1 LAVFSAGVAFRE
13 KHKEKGM
20 LSMPVLDAKAL
31 EIDPQGMAFLRSVL
45 RQKPVAPSIASKV
58 VSPRKELPQPL
69 KMRLRLGR
77 RAKDLI
83 SSQA

>member
-1 LAVFSAGVAFRE
+1 
-13 KHKEKGM
+13 M

-31 EIDPQGMAFLRSVL
+31 ETDPTGMAFLRSVL
-45 RQKPVAPSIASKV
+45 RQTPSTPRIASEEV
-58 VSPRKELPQPL
+58 LSRKELPASL

-83 SSQA
+83 SNQA

>member
-1 LAVFSAGVAFRE
+1 
-13 KHKEKGM
+13 M

-45 RQKPVAPSIASKV
+45 RQKPVAAPIASKELA
-58 VSPRKELPQPL
+58 PRKELPQPL
-69 KMRLRLGR
+69 RMRLRLGR

-83 SSQA
+83 VHQA

>member
-1 LAVFSAGVAFRE
+1 
-13 KHKEKGM
+13 M

-31 EIDPQGMAFLRSVL
+31 ETDPQGMAFLRSVL
-45 RQKPVAPSIASKV
+45 RQKPLAPQIASKE

-69 KMRLRLGR
+69 RTRLRLAR

-83 SSQA
+83 THQV

>member
-1 LAVFSAGVAFRE
+1 
-13 KHKEKGM
+13 M

-31 EIDPQGMAFLRSVL
+31 EIDPQGMVFLRSVL
-45 RQKPVAPSIASKV
+45 HQKPPAPKIASEEV
-58 VSPRKELPQPL
+58 LPRKELLASL

-83 SSQA
+83 SHQA